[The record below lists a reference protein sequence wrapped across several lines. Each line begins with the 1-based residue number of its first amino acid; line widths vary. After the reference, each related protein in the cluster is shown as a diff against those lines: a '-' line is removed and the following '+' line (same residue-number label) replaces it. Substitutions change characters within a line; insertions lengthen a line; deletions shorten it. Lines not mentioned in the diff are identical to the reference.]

1 MDKNGGAAMAVAD
14 GVKLHNEFVAILGD
28 GYEVGVPAVAD
39 HPEGEIWLDVSIDKT
54 GWKSRGLIE

>member
-1 MDKNGGAAMAVAD
+1 MDKNGGAAISVAD

-39 HPEGEIWLDVSIDKT
+39 HPEGEIWLDVSIDKN
-54 GWKSRGLIE
+54 